1 MNSPTP
7 SLPHINLLQ
16 ISDTQ
21 TGTEGAESGETAVGG
36 KSGQAGGWSIT
47 RQIKFCHFQMY
58 WKWANSVRNRICPSQ
73 PVRWLKRNERKRNYQ
88 GPFNWALKKPFSSDI
103 MWLEY
108 FNLSFVRA
116 LKLCLFLLLL
126 SLSLFMQNEQPPRFL
141 YVSLSRLKKRMKG
154 LKN

>member
-21 TGTEGAESGETAVGG
+21 TGTESGETAVGG

-141 YVSLSRLKKRMKG
+141 YVSLSLLKKR
-154 LKN
+154 KN